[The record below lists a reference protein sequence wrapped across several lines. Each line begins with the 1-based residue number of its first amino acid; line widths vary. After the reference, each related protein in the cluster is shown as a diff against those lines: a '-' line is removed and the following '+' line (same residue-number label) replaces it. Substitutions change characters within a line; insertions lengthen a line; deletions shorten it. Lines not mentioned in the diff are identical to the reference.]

1 MMLTRIDKPQVD
13 DTPQTVVEERMEF
26 IPEDGA
32 FTVIPAG
39 SLHYLHRSIAP
50 NDTATPSGAVYRDLI
65 RAIDNLELRVC
76 GGLADLAEITDV
88 QVAIEDYNRFTETA
102 DDRYLAS
109 CSERLSY
116 LPQ

>member
-1 MMLTRIDKPQVD
+1 MMLTRIDKPQID
-13 DTPQTVVEERMEF
+13 DTAHTMVEEHIKF
-26 IPEDGA
+26 TPENGA
-32 FTVIPAG
+32 FTITPAG
-39 SLHYLHRSIAP
+39 SLPHFHRSITP

-76 GGLADLAEITDV
+76 AGHADLAEITDV
-88 QVAIEDYNRFTETA
+88 QVAIEDYNRFTETG

-109 CSERLSY
+109 CSERLSH